1 MTSRVRNPLR
11 RFLLG
16 VCGLALAGT
25 GSGCAFG
32 PKMLEKTHGRYEE
45 SIRTV
50 NEEQLL
56 RNLVHLRYNEV
67 PFQLNVSS
75 IAAQYELAGAAEARP
90 FFLAPNPS
98 NSNVI
103 FKTFTSILPDL
114 SVSGANRPTI
124 TLIPA
129 DNGPAV
135 RQFLTPIPMETLAFL
150 SETSW
155 PPSVI
160 LRLWV
165 ERLNGV
171 PNAVSA
177 SGPSIGVISDFARF
191 RRAAELLQLAHDRE
205 LGSLRSEPRDTIMGG
220 PVPTATVTA
229 ATVVEAAKAGMQYRP
244 SEDGQTWVLIRREN
258 KLSLRINP
266 PGIGNPEVDELVR
279 ILNLRPDEQYYD
291 LVIAPGTVPDPML
304 YPRPPSAELRITPR
318 STSQVMYYMS
328 NGVEVPEEH
337 LARGSARATT
347 DAEGRPMD
355 GRELTR
361 GLFEVHACRGHKP
374 PSSAYIAVKYRGYW
388 YYIDD
393 RDQASKAT
401 LSLVL
406 QLMRLDFNNAGPAAP
421 FLTLPI
427 GR

>member
-1 MTSRVRNPLR
+1 MMPRVVKTLR
-11 RFLLG
+11 PFLLG
-16 VCGLALAGT
+16 VCGLALAGP
-25 GSGCAFG
+25 GCAFG
-32 PKMLEKTHGRYEE
+32 PKVLEKTHGRYQE

-56 RNLVHLRYNEV
+56 RNLVHLRYNEI

-75 IAAQYELAGAAEARP
+75 IATQYELAGSAEARP

-124 TLIPA
+124 TLVPA
-129 DNGPAV
+129 DNGTAV

-177 SGPSIGVISDFARF
+177 SGPSIGVISDFRRF
-191 RRAAELLQLAHDRE
+191 RRAADLMQATHDRE
-205 LGSLRSEPRDTIMGG
+205 LGSLRAEPRDIIMGG
-220 PVPTATVTA
+220 PVPAATVTA
-229 ATVVEAAKAGMQYRP
+229 ATVVEAAKAGMEYRP
-244 SEDGQTWVLIRREN
+244 SGDGQTWVLIRREN
-258 KLSLRINP
+258 KLSLRVNP
-266 PGIGNPEVDELVR
+266 PGIGSPEVDELLR
-279 ILNLRPDEQYYD
+279 LLNLRPDEQSYD
-291 LVIAPGTVPDPML
+291 LVVSPGSVPDPMI
-304 YPRPPSAELRITPR
+304 YPRPPSSELRITTR
-318 STSQVMYYMS
+318 STAQVLYYLS

-337 LARGSARATT
+337 LACGSARATS
-347 DAEGRPMD
+347 DAEGTPMD

-361 GLFEVHACRGHKP
+361 GLFEVHACQGHKP
-374 PSSAYIAVKYRGYW
+374 PASAYVAIKYRGYW

-406 QLMRLDFNNAGPAAP
+406 QLMRLDFNNDRPAAP